1 MKRIFLFLVTNLAVL
16 ALLSVVIFIIEQVF
30 GVRLGQGGMGG
41 LLIFAAI
48 FGFGGAL
55 ISLALSK
62 WTAKRLMGVRVI
74 DSPQSD
80 VERWLVTT
88 VKHLADQA
96 HIGMPEVGVFE
107 AQEMNAFATGARRN
121 AALVA
126 VSSGLLRSM
135 SRSQIE
141 AVLGHEIS
149 HVANGDM
156 VTLAL
161 LQGVLNTFVIFL
173 ARIIGSIVDRALFK
187 NDRAE
192 SGIGFF
198 LTTMVA
204 QIVLGIFA
212 SMIVSWYS
220 RRREFRA
227 DRGGA
232 NLAGTGAMI
241 GALEILKRSQG
252 DPMPPQ
258 MQAFGINTGG
268 GTTGGGGGF
277 MRLFMSHP
285 PLDERIAALQ
295 SQESR

>member
-1 MKRIFLFLVTNLAVL
+1 MKRIFLFVVTNLAVL
-16 ALLSVVIFIIEQVF
+16 ALLSLIIFIVEQAF
-30 GVRLGQGGMGG
+30 GVRLARGGLGG
-41 LLIFAAI
+41 LLVFAAI

-62 WTAKRLMGVRVI
+62 WTAKRMMSVRVI
-74 DSPQSD
+74 TAPQSE
-80 VERWLVTT
+80 VERWLVGT
-88 VKHLADQA
+88 VKRLADQA
-96 HIGMPEVGVFE
+96 QIGMPEVGIFD
-107 AQEMNAFATGARRN
+107 ADEMNAFATGARRN

-135 SRSQIE
+135 SRAQIE
-141 AVLGHEIS
+141 AVLGHEIT

-173 ARIIGSIVDRALFK
+173 ARIIGGIVDRALFK
-187 NDRAE
+187 NEREE

-204 QIVLGIFA
+204 QIVLGILA

-232 NLAGTGAMI
+232 NLAGTGSMI
-241 GALEILKRSQG
+241 SALQVLKQSHG
-252 DPMPPQ
+252 EPMPPQ

-268 GTTGGGGGF
+268 AGGF

-295 SQESR
+295 SLTA

>member
-1 MKRIFLFLVTNLAVL
+1 MKRIFLFLATNLAVL
-16 ALLSVVIFIIEQVF
+16 ALLSVVVFIIERVF
-30 GVRLGQGGMGG
+30 GVRLAGGGLGG
-41 LLIFAAI
+41 LLVFAAV

-62 WTAKRLMGVRVI
+62 WTAKRMMGVRVI
-74 DSPQSD
+74 TAPQS
-80 VERWLVTT
+80 EPETWLLAT
-88 VKHLADQA
+88 VKRLADQA
-96 HIGMPEVGVFE
+96 HVGMPEVGVFD
-107 AQEMNAFATGARRN
+107 AAEMNAFATGARRN

-135 SRSQIE
+135 SRSQVE
-141 AVLGHEIS
+141 AVLGHEIT

-173 ARIIGSIVDRALFK
+173 ARIIGSFVDRALLK
-187 NDRAE
+187 NDRE
-192 SGIGFF
+192 QSGIGFF

-232 NLAGTGAMI
+232 DLAGTGSMI
-241 GALEILKRSQG
+241 AALEALKRSQG
-252 DPMPPQ
+252 EPMPPQ
-258 MQAFGINTGG
+258 MQAFGINTGSG
-268 GTTGGGGGF
+268 SGF

-295 SQESR
+295 SSPG

>member
-1 MKRIFLFLVTNLAVL
+1 MKRIFLFIVTNLAVL
-16 ALLSVVIFIIEQVF
+16 ALLSIVIFIIERVF
-30 GVRLGQGGMGG
+30 GVRLPQGGLGG
-41 LLIFAAI
+41 LLVFAALC
-48 FGFGGAL
+48 GFGGSL

-62 WTAKRLMGVRVI
+62 WTAKHLMGVRVI
-74 DSPQSD
+74 GTPQSEIE
-80 VERWLVTT
+80 VWLVST
-88 VKHLADQA
+88 VKRLAQQVGV
-96 HIGMPEVGVFE
+96 GMPEVGIFDSDD
-107 AQEMNAFATGARRN
+107 MNAFATGARRN

-126 VSSGLLRSM
+126 VSSGLLRGM
-135 SRSQIE
+135 SRPQAE

-173 ARIIGSIVDRALFK
+173 ARIIGGLVDRALFR
-187 NDRAE
+187 NDRGE

-198 LTTMVA
+198 LTTMIA
-204 QIVLGIFA
+204 QLVLGVAA
-212 SMIVSWYS
+212 SIIVNWYS

-232 NLAGTGAMI
+232 NLAGTGSMI
-241 GALEILKRSQG
+241 GALEALKRTQG
-252 DPMPPQ
+252 AQMPPQ
-258 MQAFGINTGG
+258 LQAFGINTSAGE
-268 GTTGGGGGF
+268 GF

-295 SQESR
+295 VASA

>member
-1 MKRIFLFLVTNLAVL
+1 MKRIFLFVVTNLAVV
-16 ALLSVVIFIIEQVF
+16 ALLSVVIFIIERVF
-30 GVRLGQGGMGG
+30 GVRLAGQGLGG
-41 LLIFAAI
+41 LLVFAAV

-62 WTAKRLMGVRVI
+62 WTAKRMMGVRVI
-74 DSPQSD
+74 TAPQSD
-80 VERWLVTT
+80 LENWLLAT
-88 VKHLADQA
+88 VKRLADQA
-96 HIGMPEVGVFE
+96 HIGMPEVGIFD
-107 AQEMNAFATGARRN
+107 AAEMNAFATGARRN

-135 SRSQIE
+135 SRSQVE
-141 AVLGHEIS
+141 AVLGHEVT

-156 VTLAL
+156 VTLTL

-173 ARIIGSIVDRALFK
+173 ARIIGSFVDRALLK
-187 NDRAE
+187 NDRAQ

-232 NLAGTGAMI
+232 DLAGKGSMI
-241 GALEILKRSQG
+241 AALEVLKRSQG
-252 DPMPPQ
+252 EPMPPQ
-258 MQAFGINTGG
+258 MQAFGINTGSG
-268 GTTGGGGGF
+268 SGF

-295 SQESR
+295 SF

>member
-16 ALLSVVIFIIEQVF
+16 ALLSVVIFIIEEVF
-30 GVRLGQGGMGG
+30 GVRLGHGGLGQGGMGG
-41 LLIFAAI
+41 LLIAAI

-80 VERWLVTT
+80 VERWLTTT

-141 AVLGHEIS
+141 AVLGHEIT

-173 ARIIGSIVDRALFK
+173 ARIIGSIVDRALLK
-187 NDRAE
+187 NDREE

-227 DRGGA
+227 DRGG
-232 NLAGTGAMI
+232 
-241 GALEILKRSQG
+241 
-252 DPMPPQ
+252 
-258 MQAFGINTGG
+258 
-268 GTTGGGGGF
+268 GF
-277 MRLFMSHP
+277 TRLFMSHP

-295 SQESR
+295 S